1 MSTKPGR
8 LKWIDYARGIAIIL
22 VVYRHAFEGLKESGL
37 DVYSHMYL
45 EYANIFFFSFRMPLF
60 FIVSGVFVAMS
71 LHKRGLT
78 RFSAIKAKTILY
90 PYFLWAC
97 IQLTIQLF
105 FSAYT
110 NGSPTAQTYLY
121 LFYLPREIAHFWYLY
136 ALFNISVLYAI
147 SISVLKFSWKHNMVL
162 GAVMF
167 GISVYT
173 WQAQITTGFIGD
185 ILHYYIFFAIG
196 HAVSAFILDRKNEQK
211 FSSPKLILVL
221 LIPFLAGQAYF
232 LLENMD
238 HAGAKY
244 MYVEYYKPVA
254 FLLIAITGCAFVITI
269 SFLLQRMNWMN
280 WLSVLGKHSLY
291 IYVAH
296 VIFFAATRIFL
307 RNVFDIQNVPVL
319 LAAGLLSGLVFP
331 VILYKLSQRLGMWW
345 LFSLERE
352 KPVRE
357 PSSLLAATRTSA

>member
-1 MSTKPGR
+1 MASKPGR

-37 DVYSHMYL
+37 DVFSHMYL

-60 FIVSGVFVAMS
+60 FIVSGVFIVMS
-71 LHKRGLT
+71 LRKRGLGKFVAT
-78 RFSAIKAKTILY
+78 KGKTILY

-136 ALFNISVLYAI
+136 ALFNISVLYAFTVD
-147 SISVLKFSWKHNMVL
+147 VLKFRWPHNMVL
-162 GAVMF
+162 GAILF
-167 GISVYT
+167 ALSIYT
-173 WQAQITTGFIGD
+173 WQNDIVTGFVGD

-196 HAVSAFILDRKNEQK
+196 DAVSGFILDRDKSQLLGATK
-211 FSSPKLILVL
+211 MILVL

-232 LLENMD
+232 LLANMD
-238 HAGAKY
+238 HAEAKY
-244 MYVEYYKPVA
+244 MYVEYYQPVA
-254 FLLIAITGCAFVITI
+254 FLLIALTGCAFVISI
-269 SFLLQRMNWMN
+269 SFLLQRTNRLN
-280 WLSVLGKHSLY
+280 WLSILGRHSLY

-307 RNVFDIQNVPVL
+307 RNFFDIHNVPVL
-319 LAAGLLSGLVFP
+319 LFCGIIAGLIFP
-331 VILYKLSQRLGMWW
+331 VLLFKISQKIGMWW
-345 LFSLERE
+345 LFSLEKETPSRR
-352 KPVRE
+352 PVK
-357 PSSLLAATRTSA
+357 LAATSSGQI